1 MRTRDHSKELA
12 VREKAMK
19 MIVKE
24 GFDGFSMQK
33 LAKEAR
39 ISPAT
44 IYIYYK
50 NREHLLHQLF
60 ADVQDKFSEV
70 ALKDFDPT
78 MPFEHGVW
86 LQWKNRLNF
95 ILKYPVYFSFHE
107 QFGNSPLVHH
117 KSVKVEVFRE
127 NMNIFVQKAMKE
139 GTIKKMEPEVFW
151 SLVYGPFYSMV
162 KFHLNK
168 KSFSNEKFE
177 LTEEKMRQA
186 FKIVMKGLKP

>member
-33 LAKEAR
+33 LAKEAGV
-39 ISPAT
+39 SPAT

-70 ALKDFDPT
+70 ALKDFDPG
-78 MPFEHGVW
+78 MSFEHGVW
-86 LQWKNRLNF
+86 LQWKNRLSF
-95 ILKYPVYFSFHE
+95 ILKYPIHFSFHE

-127 NMNIFVQKAMKE
+127 NMRLFVQKAMKE
-139 GTIKKMEPEVFW
+139 GTVKKMEPEIFW

-168 KSFSNEKFE
+168 KSFSNDKFE
-177 LTEEKMRQA
+177 LTEEKLRIT